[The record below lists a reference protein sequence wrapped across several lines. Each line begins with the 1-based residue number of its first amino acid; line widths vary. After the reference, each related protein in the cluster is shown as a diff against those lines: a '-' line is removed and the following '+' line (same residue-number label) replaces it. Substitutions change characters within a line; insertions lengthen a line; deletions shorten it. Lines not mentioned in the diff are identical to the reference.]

1 MSYAFE
7 VAALATVSDYDG
19 GARTLG
25 GVVGINGS
33 VLSHK
38 VCLTDKA
45 NHLTVPQARKIMQAT
60 GDYRM
65 LHGLA
70 TDLDHVCIQVAGL
83 HDSGHVLRS
92 ISETTRDFGRFLTS
106 VSVAVEDG
114 EVTSNELRRI
124 DRDLA
129 EMVAAA
135 NQLRAQCSVMRK
147 ERSKGR

>member
-19 GARTLG
+19 GAKSLG
-25 GVVGINGS
+25 GVVGINSS

-65 LHGLA
+65 LYGLA
-70 TDLDHVCIQVAGL
+70 QDLDHICVQTEGLTDDASLERTISVLAKEFGEYVSSASMALVDGTVTPNEQKAIDRELAGL
-83 HDSGHVLRS
+83 
-92 ISETTRDFGRFLTS
+92 
-106 VSVAVEDG
+106 
-114 EVTSNELRRI
+114 
-124 DRDLA
+124 
-129 EMVAAA
+129 VAAA
-135 NQLRAQCSVMRK
+135 NRLRALCASRGK
-147 ERSKGR
+147 RGGRHG